1 MNSKIKKLST
11 MAMLSALAYIT
22 MVVCRIPIV
31 LFLKYEPKD
40 VIIVIAGFLF
50 GPMSA
55 FLISLLVSL
64 IEMVTVSETGIIGC
78 IMNLISTC
86 AFVCPAAFIY
96 KKKHSI
102 AGAALGLS
110 VGCIL
115 MTVGMLLWNYL
126 ITPLYMGVP
135 REAVAEMLLPVFL
148 PFNLLKGIL
157 NLSITLLLYKPIVTT
172 LRKTRL
178 VPVSESSGGRIG
190 KKGILLMAA
199 FMLITCIL
207 LILVWT
213 NII

>member
-1 MNSKIKKLST
+1 MNNKIKKLST
-11 MAMLSALAYIT
+11 MAMLSAVAYIT

-50 GPMSA
+50 GPLSA

-78 IMNLISTC
+78 VMNLISTC
-86 AFVCPAAFIY
+86 TFVCPAAFIY
-96 KKKHSI
+96 KKKHTI
-102 AGAALGLS
+102 TGAALGLS
-110 VGCIL
+110 TGCII
-115 MTVGMLLWNYL
+115 MTIGMLLWNYL
-126 ITPLYMGVP
+126 VTPLYMGVP
-135 REAVAEMLLPVFL
+135 REAIAEMLLPVFL

-178 VPVSESSGGRIG
+178 VPASENSGGQIG
-190 KKGILLMAA
+190 KKGILIMAA
-199 FMLITCIL
+199 FLLITCVL

-213 NII
+213 KVM